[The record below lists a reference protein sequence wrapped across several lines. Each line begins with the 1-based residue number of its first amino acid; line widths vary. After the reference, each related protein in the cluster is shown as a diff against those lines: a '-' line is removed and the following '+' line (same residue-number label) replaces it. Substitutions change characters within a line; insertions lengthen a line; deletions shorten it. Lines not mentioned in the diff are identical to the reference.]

1 MIARGHARHDLIAV
15 YLLRNLVG
23 LTPVKLMLRGVVPIL
38 PADFRNLFV
47 VVSVSALALLIP
59 YSRYF
64 VHAWYVTHFTCV
76 IGIQPI
82 VIFE

>member
-47 VVSVSALALLIP
+47 VVSVSALTFLVTNSCYLLN
-59 YSRYF
+59 
-64 VHAWYVTHFTCV
+64 
-76 IGIQPI
+76 
-82 VIFE
+82 